1 MEEVQKQIE
10 HMIENMRFERKKRIS
25 KQEKATYEM
34 LENNINNIMRSINK
48 LHLRLWHANHKKD
61 YHSLSMDEIS
71 LVLQKASQ
79 DIDTALTCIPE
90 SNTSSDPVNR

>member
-10 HMIENMRFERKKRIS
+10 HMVENMRFERKKRIS

-34 LENNINNIMRSINK
+34 LENSIDDIMRSINK

-71 LVLQKASQ
+71 LVLQKMGQ
-79 DIDTALTCIPE
+79 DIDTALTCISE
-90 SNTSSDPVNR
+90 NNTSPDSSNC